1 MPVNNPMVGE
11 TWEMTDPVSGQPAQA
26 VVISLTDTA
35 VRLMSRQKR
44 TLNFP
49 LRSFH
54 LTWRFLREAPVQSCA
69 YAGCTEQGYIQVNT
83 LGSWVWVCHTHLPIH
98 ARPLLPVDNNFN
110 AWSSSGASPENCP
123 SCSTPIGSE
132 GYSYREL
139 SGHTVHRCGSCN
151 VVWVQG
157 VLPESEYPGLDGG
170 EVVQDLAII
179 LEQEGFR
186 ARALVGQEIWVSML
200 SLLGPVG
207 DTGVAGVEIRMH
219 TGDPRSIILL
229 GDRPGPRTG
238 IRRLGGQPDRPT
250 ATIPEIGSLWQDSQS
265 GKVMLVNEVRF
276 ATLTGQAGRQIR
288 IEGTLTEN
296 KAPVEVW
303 LEDFVKSYVPHRT
316 SPSPLEDRTAPCSI
330 GEVWEDSRGQQV
342 DITEVNADFVEGRLS
357 TGGLIIVQMATFRSK
372 YKKVPPRKSALDRI
386 LDED

>member
-69 YAGCTEQGYIQVNT
+69 YAG
-83 LGSWVWVCHTHLPIH
+83 SWVWVGHAHLPIH

-110 AWSSSGASPENCP
+110 AWSSSGALPENCP
-123 SCSTPIGSE
+123 SCSTSIGSE
-132 GYSYREL
+132 GYSHREVE
-139 SGHTVHRCGSCN
+139 GQVIHRCGSCN
-151 VVWVQG
+151 IVWVQRT
-157 VLPESEYPGLDGG
+157 LPESENLGLDGG
-170 EVVQDLAII
+170 EAILDLATV
-179 LEQEGFR
+179 LEREGFG
-186 ARALVGQEIWVSML
+186 ARALVGQDVWTSIL
-200 SLLGPVG
+200 RLLGPVG
-207 DTGVAGVEIRMH
+207 VIVTVAGVEVQMH

-229 GDRPGPRTG
+229 GDRPGRGHRTG
-238 IRRLGGQPDRPT
+238 IQRLGGQPDRT
-250 ATIPEIGSLWQDSQS
+250 SATIPDIGSLWQDCQS
-265 GKVMLVNEVRF
+265 GRVMRVDQIRF

-288 IEGTLTEN
+288 IEGTLTDSDRT
-296 KAPVEVW
+296 PIEVW
-303 LEDFVKSYVPHRT
+303 LEDFVKSYTPCGT
-316 SPSPLEDRTAPCSI
+316 SLDRQCPPGNLDLDCSV
-330 GEVWEDSRGQQV
+330 GEAWEDSRGVQLKV
-342 DITEVNADFVEGRLS
+342 TKVGADFVEGQLES
-357 TGGLIIVQMATFRSK
+357 SGQIIVPVATFRSK

-386 LDED
+386 LEED